1 MGKRCVVTADGIDKC
16 DLTGVAQKE
25 ANRIRTIQTLQSELE
40 ANLDRFA
47 RGVIMI
53 GLELVELQ
61 EDCKK
66 SGYSF
71 KTLFEKH
78 LARPRFS
85 FEMARKYM
93 KVAQRAVGG
102 NDDSARLLTGHEQI
116 ADEALMGMGDMQ
128 TWEQLLLGFGL
139 VSGQGAAGLE
149 IGGNAALMAWLREH
163 HPGCKARAVEDLN
176 KTIRAEWEAHQ
187 ADLRAQVQTMER
199 SAGAR
204 RWRKAV
210 EALALSAEKQD
221 FRLLD
226 RAELQA
232 AAARLQDV
240 AATLVEAM
248 K

>member
-1 MGKRCVVTADGIDKC
+1 MGKKSVVTADSIDKC
-16 DLTGVAQKE
+16 DLSGVATNE

-40 ANLDRFA
+40 ANLDKFA
-47 RGVIMI
+47 RGVILV
-53 GLELVELQ
+53 GLELMRLL

-66 SGYSF
+66 SG
-71 KTLFEKH
+71 TLFKPLFEQY

-85 FEMARKYM
+85 YDMARKYM
-93 KVAQRAVGG
+93 AVAKRAIG
-102 NDDSARLLTGHEQI
+102 DKHESAGLLPEHGKI
-116 ADEALMGMGDMQ
+116 ADEALLGMGDMQ

-139 VSGQGAAGLE
+139 VSGQGAGVE
-149 IGGNAALMAWLREH
+149 IGGNAALMAWLREN
-163 HPGCKARAVEDLN
+163 HPGCKARSEAELN
-176 KTIRAEWEAHQ
+176 KPIRAEWEAHQ
-187 ADLRAQVQTMER
+187 AELRAQVQTMER

-240 AATLVEAM
+240 AAALVEAM